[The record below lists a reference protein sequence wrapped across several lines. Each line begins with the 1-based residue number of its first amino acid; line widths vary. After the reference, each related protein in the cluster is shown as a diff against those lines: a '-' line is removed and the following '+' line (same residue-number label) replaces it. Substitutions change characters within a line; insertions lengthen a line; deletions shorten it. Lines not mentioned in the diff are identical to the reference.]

1 MDAGAWVV
9 AGSTGVALA
18 TAMLLRTRAPAW
30 LVVVLLG
37 AAGAGMGWG
46 GMLLRPHASRGEFAA
61 AVLALAILVPAH
73 VRIVIGPFGPGA
85 RGVPWRA
92 AVTTEELGRR
102 SGGE

>member
-1 MDAGAWVV
+1 MDAGAWLV
-9 AGSTGVALA
+9 AGSTGVALT

-46 GMLLRPHASRGEFAA
+46 GMLLRPDPSAGEVVAA
-61 AVLALAILVPAH
+61 AVGLAVLVPAH
-73 VRIVIGPFGPGA
+73 VRVVIGAFGPRA

-92 AVTTEELGRR
+92 AVTTEELGRP